1 MNQLLDTILNKVTR
15 QADHAEVYME
25 RSESVDVDILNDK
38 VNHAKEENIIGVG
51 IRVIKNQRQGF
62 AYTTNLNRIDETITQ
77 AVSNSKLNNVD
88 ENLTLID
95 NNNKYTKISGLYDKH
110 LENVDLQEFIDY
122 SKTLIDLVKEKKC
135 NPTAGGCGVGLNK
148 VHIVNSNGVDVS
160 EETTSCGASV
170 SVNVADNDVV
180 SSAYYYDVR
189 HDKNLDLDL
198 IVQKATKLALDSRN
212 AKPTNT
218 RNTAAVLDYTA
229 AVSLLNTFFSALNS
243 ENKQRGRSKFKDSL
257 NQQVTSETFTLTDDG
272 TIPGALA
279 SSIADDEGTPTQ
291 KTTLIENGV
300 LKNFIYDTYY
310 AKKDELDVS
319 TTANAVRAGYSSI
332 PTVGFTNLKL
342 DFEDTTSI
350 SDINDGILVD
360 SVMGAHT
367 ANPITGDFSVEA
379 LNTFEIKK
387 GSVENPIK
395 KVMISGNIFDIMM
408 NVTALEGELRQ
419 IGSCITP
426 KIVVDNLRIIG

>member
-1 MNQLLDTILNKVTR
+1 MNQLLDTVLNKVNK
-15 QADHAEVYME
+15 QVDHAEVYME

-38 VNHAKEENIIGVG
+38 VNHAKEENIVGVG
-51 IRVIKNQRQGF
+51 IRVIKDQKQGF

-77 AVSNSKLNNVD
+77 AINNSKLNNVD
-88 ENLTLID
+88 ENLTIID
-95 NNNKYTKISGLYDKH
+95 NNKKYTKINGLYDKQ

-135 NPTAGGCGVGLNK
+135 NPTGGGCGVGLSK
-148 VHIVNSNGVDVS
+148 VQIVNSNGVDVS
-160 EETTSCGASV
+160 EESTSCGASI
-170 SVNVADNDVV
+170 SVNVEDNDVV
-180 SSAYYYDVR
+180 SSAYYYDVS
-189 HDKNLDLDL
+189 HDKNIDLDL
-198 IVQKATKLALDSRN
+198 IAQKATKLALDSRN

-218 RNTAAVLDYTA
+218 RNASVVLDYTA

-257 NQQVTSETFTLTDDG
+257 NQEVASETFTLTDDG

-291 KTTLIENGV
+291 KTTLIEKGI
-300 LKNFIYDTYY
+300 LKNFIYDTYH
-310 AKKDELDVS
+310 AKKDELDVL
-319 TTANAVRAGYSSI
+319 TTSNAVRAGYSSV

-342 DFEDTTSI
+342 DFEDTTAI
-350 SDINDGILVD
+350 SDINDGIFVD

-387 GSVENPIK
+387 GSIENPIK

-408 NVTALEGELRQ
+408 NVTALEGEVRQ